1 MSTSNI
7 PEVLPVARAAP
18 PDVVPVR
25 PARPTP
31 RARGNAILRW
41 FGALC
46 GWLWRWVAAT
56 AMCFNG
62 LAIGI
67 GPGVLVIA
75 PTLVEM
81 GAETAIPLSYFTSIL
96 AVGWTYRWMQAVV
109 LRGWWK
115 RSPKR
120 QEGSFQDFCDS
131 LGQGDPVARP
141 RWFLRERIGAY
152 LSPPAPGGR
161 PAGALRLFGRAL
173 TVPWHSLWLNFK
185 TGLAAIFC
193 TYLLTGWGC
202 LLMLFSW
209 EFGWFNSINRYYEQ
223 AWVGPV
229 TGIVGSLLFILAMFY
244 VPMAQAHQAATGQAR
259 AFFDFRFVRRLVRA
273 RLTAYVGLAVLMWI
287 ASLILSV
294 AVLAS
299 TGQSFADPKVMPAAE
314 GLEAFRRYLGL
325 WTFFGLVPAYLILHW
340 VAALIYRSAVL
351 KVLRQG
357 IVTRAE
363 LNPVLGRWLDKLEL
377 KVTPRLETTGLNWY
391 AKLTARFAY
400 RRVLFT
406 VLFLLWV
413 TFVMRFYVHYF
424 FRSHPVV
431 GFLNHPMIQMP
442 CFDFIPEPLYQGRDE

>member
-7 PEVLPVARAAP
+7 PDVVPVYPEVLPVRPERPAAP
-18 PDVVPVR
+18 P
-25 PARPTP
+25 PA
-31 RARGNAILRW
+31 ARGNAFLRGT
-41 FGALC
+41 GALC
-46 GWLWRWVAAT
+46 GWLWRWAVAS

-67 GPGVLVIA
+67 GPGVSVIA
-75 PTLVEM
+75 PTLAGT
-81 GAETAIPLSYFTSIL
+81 GADVAIPLSYFTSIL

-131 LGQGDPVARP
+131 LGRDAPCPRP
-141 RWFLRERIGAY
+141 RWFLRERTAAY
-152 LSPPAPGGR
+152 MSRPAPGGR
-161 PAGALRLFGRAL
+161 PAGALRRFGRAL

-209 EFGWFNSINRYYEQ
+209 EFGWLNSINRYYEQ

-229 TGIVGSLLFILAMFY
+229 AGLLGSLLFILAMFY

-273 RLTAYVGLAVLMWI
+273 RLLAYVGLAVLMWL
-287 ASLILSV
+287 ASLLLSI

-299 TGQSFADPKVMPAAE
+299 TAQPFADPGAVSAAE
-314 GLEAFRRYLGL
+314 ALGAFRNYLGTWVFL
-325 WTFFGLVPAYLILHW
+325 GLVPAYLLLHY
-340 VAALIYRSAVL
+340 VAAVIYRSAVL

-357 IVTRAE
+357 VVPRAE
-363 LNPVLGRWLDKLEL
+363 LNPVLARWLDRLEL
-377 KVTPRLETTGLNWY
+377 NVTPRAERTGLTWY
-391 AKLTARFAY
+391 ARLTARFAY

-406 VLFLLWV
+406 VLFLLWAA
-413 TFVMRFYVHYF
+413 FVVRFYVHYF
-424 FRSHPVV
+424 FRSHPFV
-431 GFLNHPMIQMP
+431 GFLNHPMIQAP
-442 CFDFIPEPLYQGRDE
+442 CFDFIPEHLYHGRDE

>member
-7 PEVLPVARAAP
+7 PDVLPVYPEVLPVRPARAAP
-18 PDVVPVR
+18 PP
-25 PARPTP
+25 PA
-31 RARGNAILRW
+31 ARGNRLLRW
-41 FGALC
+41 LGALC
-46 GWLWRWVAAT
+46 GWLWRWVAASV
-56 AMCFNG
+56 MCFNG
-62 LAIGI
+62 LALGL
-67 GPGVLVIA
+67 GPTGPVIA
-75 PTLVEM
+75 PVL
-81 GAETAIPLSYFTSIL
+81 AETGATVAIPLSYLTSII

-131 LGQGDPVARP
+131 LGRDAPVPRP
-141 RWFLRERIGAY
+141 RWFLRERIAAY
-152 LSPPAPGGR
+152 LSRPAPGGQQ
-161 PAGALRLFGRAL
+161 AGVLRRFGRAL

-185 TGLAAIFC
+185 TGLAAVFC

-229 TGIVGSLLFILAMFY
+229 TGLVGSLLFILAMFY

-273 RLTAYVGLAVLMWI
+273 RLLAYVGLAILMWL
-287 ASLILSV
+287 ASLTLSI

-299 TGQSFADPKVMPAAE
+299 AAQPFADPKAMSAAE
-314 GLEAFRRYLGL
+314 GLEAFRHYLGA
-325 WTFFGLVPAYLILHW
+325 WTFLGLVPAYLLLHF
-340 VAALIYRSAVL
+340 VAAVIYRSAVL

-357 IVTRAE
+357 VVTRAE
-363 LNPVLGRWLDKLEL
+363 LNPVLARWLDKLDL
-377 KVTPRLETTGLNWY
+377 NVTPRAERTGLTWY

-406 VLFLLWV
+406 VLFLLWAA
-413 TFVMRFYVHYF
+413 FVMRFYVHYF

-442 CFDFIPEPLYQGRDE
+442 CFDFIPEHLHLGRDE